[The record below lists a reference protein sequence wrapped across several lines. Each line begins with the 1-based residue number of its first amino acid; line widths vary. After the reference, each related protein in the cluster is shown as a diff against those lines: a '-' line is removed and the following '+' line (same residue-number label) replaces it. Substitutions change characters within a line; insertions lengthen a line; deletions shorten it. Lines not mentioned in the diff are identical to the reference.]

1 MTGGPNVPLKPGHA
15 PLGTP
20 ATAREGG
27 VVKDERLLVGVP
39 RETFP
44 AETRVAL
51 VPTVIP
57 VLVKAGM
64 DVVVERGAGE
74 AAGFPDDAYTEHG
87 ATIGK
92 RRDVFDAD
100 IVAQVRTCGA
110 NPDAGSDDIE
120 RFHAD
125 QVIIGMADP
134 LICPRGVLQAAE
146 RKVTAF
152 AMDFVPRIARAQA
165 MDVLSSQATVVGY
178 KAVLIAAERLPKMFP
193 MLTTAAGTV
202 PPAQVFVI
210 GAGVAGLQAI
220 ATARRLGAV
229 VQGYD
234 VRPAAQEDI
243 ESLGGRAV
251 LLPLGPG
258 DAQDESGYARE
269 LGPEFYRRQQ
279 ELLAQVVAGVDV
291 VITTALIP
299 GKVAPVL
306 ITADAVARMQPGSV
320 IIDCAAERGGNC
332 ELTRANK
339 RVVTEN
345 RITILGPTNIASSV
359 PHEAS
364 QMYAKNM
371 AAFLINLVKDGEL
384 EIDLEDEIIK
394 GTLVTRAG
402 EIVHA
407 RVREALAEV
416 GR

>member
-1 MTGGPNVPLKPGHA
+1 VTGGPNVPLKPGHA

-64 DVVVERGAGE
+64 DVVVEKGAGE

-407 RVREALAEV
+407 RVRQALAEV